1 MKLKNLLGTLDYEV
15 LEGSLEDEIKDI
27 CINSKQAA
35 KDSLFIAI
43 EGFKVDGH
51 EFIGEAARRGAK
63 AAVIQKDINLNFPM
77 IKIKVPD
84 TRAALAGI
92 SSNFYQGPTTR
103 LKLIGVTGTN
113 GKTTTSFLLDSI
125 FRKAGLKCSMI
136 TTVQSFLDQT
146 GVEFDRTTPGALEL
160 NRFFAESWSQG
171 VEAAV
176 MEVSSHSV
184 DLHRVDHIQ
193 FEGFI
198 FTNLSQDHLDYHQNM
213 ENYFQAKLKLF
224 SPDRRPLYGGRFAVI
239 NKDDPYGQ
247 KIIAATDL
255 PSLTYSAK
263 NPADLKA
270 ENIINS
276 IEGLSFNLWLKGEKW
291 AGIRSGLSGMF
302 NVYNIMAAAGA
313 AHLLGISP
321 ADISSGIRELPGV
334 PGRFEKIDTGQQ
346 FSVIVDYAHTPD
358 GLENVLSTIKQLN
371 QEKGRIITIFGC
383 GGDRDKQKRKLM
395 GQVSSKYSDISI
407 ITSDNP
413 RTENPSAI
421 IGMIEQGFG
430 AQDSYLV
437 IEDRRKA
444 IEEGLSIARPK
455 DIILIAGKGHED
467 YQEFADYRIHFSDQE
482 TVKDILKG

>member
-1 MKLKNLLGTLDYEV
+1 
-15 LEGSLEDEIKDI
+15 
-27 CINSKQAA
+27 
-35 KDSLFIAI
+35 
-43 EGFKVDGH
+43 
-51 EFIGEAARRGAK
+51 
-63 AAVIQKDINLNFPM
+63 
-77 IKIKVPD
+77 
-84 TRAALAGI
+84 
-92 SSNFYQGPTTR
+92 
-103 LKLIGVTGTN
+103 
-113 GKTTTSFLLDSI
+113 
-125 FRKAGLKCSMI
+125 
-136 TTVQSFLDQT
+136 
-146 GVEFDRTTPGALEL
+146 
-160 NRFFAESWSQG
+160 
-171 VEAAV
+171 
-176 MEVSSHSV
+176 
-184 DLHRVDHIQ
+184 
-193 FEGFI
+193 
-198 FTNLSQDHLDYHQNM
+198 
-213 ENYFQAKLKLF
+213 
-224 SPDRRPLYGGRFAVI
+224 
-239 NKDDPYGQ
+239 
-247 KIIAATDL
+247 
-255 PSLTYSAK
+255 
-263 NPADLKA
+263 
-270 ENIINS
+270 
-276 IEGLSFNLWLKGEKW
+276 
-291 AGIRSGLSGMF
+291 MF

-371 QEKGRIITIFGC
+371 QKKGRIITIFGC